1 MKNIVIPIEENEIC
15 ALEEDTTKF
24 MFYTLKEDKFIEKH
38 IILKK
43 PKEDM
48 VEFLKKQDVNTIITL
63 GISNNLNLKLKENN
77 FHVVV
82 LNDKEKLKDFIHKLT

>member
-24 MFYTLKEDKFIEKH
+24 TFYILKEDKFIEKH

>member
-24 MFYTLKEDKFIEKH
+24 TFYTLKVDKFIEKH

-77 FHVVV
+77 FHIVV

>member
-24 MFYTLKEDKFIEKH
+24 TFYTLKEDKFIEKH

>member
-15 ALEEDTTKF
+15 GLEEDTNEF
-24 MFYTLKEDKFIEKH
+24 ALYTLKEDKFIEKH
-38 IILKK
+38 AIIKK
-43 PKEDM
+43 TEENI

-82 LNDKEKLKDFIHKLT
+82 LNDSERLKDFIYKLT

>member
-15 ALEEDTTKF
+15 GLEEDTNEF
-24 MFYTLKEDKFIEKH
+24 AFYTLKEDKFIEKH
-38 IILKK
+38 AITKQTEENI
-43 PKEDM
+43 
-48 VEFLKKQDVNTIITL
+48 VEFLKKQDVSTIITL

-82 LNDKEKLKDFIHKLT
+82 LNDSERLKDFIYKLT

>member
-24 MFYTLKEDKFIEKH
+24 TFYTLKEDKFIEKH

-43 PKEDM
+43 
-48 VEFLKKQDVNTIITL
+48 T
-63 GISNNLNLKLKENN
+63 
-77 FHVVV
+77 
-82 LNDKEKLKDFIHKLT
+82 

>member
-1 MKNIVIPIEENEIC
+1 
-15 ALEEDTTKF
+15 
-24 MFYTLKEDKFIEKH
+24 
-38 IILKK
+38 
-43 PKEDM
+43 M

-82 LNDKEKLKDFIHKLT
+82 LMIKKN

>member
-15 ALEEDTTKF
+15 ALDEDTTKF
-24 MFYTLKEDKFIEKH
+24 TFYTLKEDKFIEKH
-38 IILKK
+38 SILKK
-43 PKEDM
+43 LKEDM

>member
-24 MFYTLKEDKFIEKH
+24 TFYTLKVDKFIEKH